1 MNYYN
6 EFDPAAAAWLRELI
20 ARKLI
25 PDGIVD
31 ERSITE
37 IHAPD
42 LQAFT
47 QCHFFAGI
55 GGWSLALQLAGVSPD
70 TRLWTGSCPCQ
81 PFSSAGKGEGK
92 EDERHLWPT
101 FFKLIEACR
110 PPVVFGEQ
118 VASALVVGKAGGG
131 HREED
136 GPVWLD
142 GVFADLESAGYTTG
156 ATVLGAHSVG
166 APHIRQRL
174 YWVARSV
181 GDRREVALLDAGSRD
196 ASDQVGEADQPRGN
210 RPHTLGLA
218 HTELAR
224 RPETG
229 LRPEIDAGRE
239 PQSGRAPRGSANSLG
254 EGLEGHRRDERD
266 GGEPGRLY
274 PLAAGSVAAGGS
286 VGGMGDAPGRGL
298 GIIGDAPRPG
308 SGGHADGS
316 GGASC
321 GVGDTDSGGLSGGQ
335 KQHGESQDHP
345 SDRSSCWEHPG
356 RFGGYGHWSDSVWL
370 PCRDGKHR
378 RVPAQSV
385 LQPVA
390 DGLPDLVGSGWS
402 DLLEATPG
410 LAEAAKGFPLASS
423 DPFKLA
429 TRGTVR
435 PALLKGAG
443 NAIVPEV
450 AATFISAFYE
460 VTAP

>member
-6 EFDPAAAAWLRELI
+6 EFDPHAAAWLRELI
-20 ARKLI
+20 ARKLL

-55 GGWSLALQLAGVSPD
+55 GGWSLALQLAGVSLD

-174 YWVARSV
+174 YWVAQSQSQQSH
-181 GDRREVALLDAGSRD
+181 GSRD
-196 ASDQVGEADQPRGN
+196 SWRGRGESPDGGDLRRMADS
-210 RPHTLGLA
+210 
-218 HTELAR
+218 
-224 RPETG
+224 
-229 LRPEIDAGRE
+229 I
-239 PQSGRAPRGSANSLG
+239 G
-254 EGLEGHRRDERD
+254 EGLEGHRGDERD
-266 GGEPGRLY
+266 RGEPGRLDA
-274 PLAAGSVAAGGS
+274 LAAGSVAAGGA
-286 VGGMGDAPGRGL
+286 VGGMGLPDGDGRQPGQLASKGSRH
-298 GIIGDAPRPG
+298 GDSA
-308 SGGHADGS
+308 
-316 GGASC
+316 
-321 GVGDTDSGGLSGGQ
+321 
-335 KQHGESQDHP
+335 ESA
-345 SDRSSCWEHPG
+345 G
-356 RFGGYGHWSDSVWL
+356 FWSDCIWI

-390 DGLPDLVGSGWS
+390 DGLPDLVGAGWG

-435 PALLKGAG
+435 PALLKGTG

-450 AATFISAFYE
+450 AATFIAAFYE
-460 VTAP
+460 VTQ

>member
-174 YWVARSV
+174 YWVADASCQQPHGV
-181 GDRREVALLDAGSRD
+181 GDTGRGRGESSDRRNPRRLADSLSPGLQGHAGH
-196 ASDQVGEADQPRGN
+196 G
-210 RPHTLGLA
+210 
-218 HTELAR
+218 
-224 RPETG
+224 
-229 LRPEIDAGRE
+229 
-239 PQSGRAPRGSANSLG
+239 
-254 EGLEGHRRDERD
+254 D
-266 GGEPGRLY
+266 GGNEPGRLDA
-274 PLAAGSVAAGGS
+274 LATGPVAAGGDA
-286 VGGMGDAPGRGL
+286 GGMGDNPSRGL

-321 GVGDTDSGGLSGGQ
+321 GVGDTDGQ
-335 KQHGESQDHP
+335 PTGRDTGSAHAAEAEHGARY
-345 SDRSSCWEHPG
+345 SDNHGSFDADAG
-356 RFGGYGHWSDSVWL
+356 MGHWSDSVWL

-460 VTAP
+460 VTR

>member
-55 GGWSLALQLAGVSPD
+55 GGWSLALQLAGVSPN

-118 VASALVVGKAGGG
+118 VASALVVGKTGSG

-166 APHIRQRL
+166 AAHLRQRL
-174 YWVARSV
+174 YWVADSECQQSHGTGGAR
-181 GDRREVALLDAGSRD
+181 GWRGQP
-196 ASDQVGEADQPRGN
+196 SDNSDPRG
-210 RPHTLGLA
+210 LA
-218 HTELAR
+218 
-224 RPETG
+224 
-229 LRPEIDAGRE
+229 D
-239 PQSGRAPRGSANSLG
+239 SLSP
-254 EGLEGHRRDERD
+254 GLEGHRRDERD
-266 GGEPGRLY
+266 GDQPGRLDAH
-274 PLAAGSVAAGGS
+274 AAGPVAAGGA
-286 VGGMGDAPGRGL
+286 VGGLGDSTSRGL
-298 GIIGDAPRPG
+298 GIIGDAARPR

-321 GVGDTDSGGLSGGQ
+321 GMDHAAGSRLDGAQQDPEGDSRGEARLRLPCEGCGQ
-335 KQHGESQDHP
+335 G
-345 SDRSSCWEHPG
+345 
-356 RFGGYGHWSDSVWL
+356 FWSDSYWL
-370 PCRDGKHR
+370 LCRDGKHR

-390 DGLPDLVGSGWS
+390 DGLPDLVGAGWG

-460 VTAP
+460 VTQ

>member
-1 MNYYN
+1 MNFYN
-6 EFDPAAAAWLRELI
+6 ENDPHAAAWLRELI

-25 PDGIVD
+25 PDGVVD

-37 IHAPD
+37 IRASD
-42 LQAFT
+42 LSPFV
-47 QCHFFAGI
+47 QCHFFAGS
-55 GGWSLALQLAGVSPD
+55 GGWSLALQLAGVSAD

-81 PFSSAGKGEGK
+81 PFSSAGKGEGE

-118 VASALVVGKAGGG
+118 VASALVVGKTGGG
-131 HREED
+131 HREEN

-142 GVFADLESAGYTTG
+142 GVFADLESAGYATG

-174 YWVARSV
+174 YWVADS
-181 GDRREVALLDAGSRD
+181 
-196 ASDQVGEADQPRGN
+196 
-210 RPHTLGLA
+210 
-218 HTELAR
+218 
-224 RPETG
+224 
-229 LRPEIDAGRE
+229 I
-239 PQSGRAPRGSANSLG
+239 G

-266 GGEPGRLY
+266 GGEPGRLD
-274 PLAAGSVAAGGS
+274 PLAAGPVAAGGS
-286 VGGMGDAPGRGL
+286 VGGLGNPPSGGL

-316 GGASC
+316 GDASC
-321 GVGDTDSGGLSGGQ
+321 GMGNPIDTARERDARGLPAPQEGEHGTRVAVDGRGPLGPEHAGPSVDSFWG
-335 KQHGESQDHP
+335 
-345 SDRSSCWEHPG
+345 
-356 RFGGYGHWSDSVWL
+356 DSVWL

-390 DGLPDLVGSGWS
+390 DGLPDLVGAGWS

-443 NAIVPEV
+443 NAIVPQV
-450 AATFISAFYE
+450 AAEFIQAYLE
-460 VTAP
+460 VTAL